1 MIDNE
6 YVFELDVI
14 FDTKQLISIIN
25 NLKVSGLRHHQQNA
39 VDYEY
44 TNYLFQKHKK
54 ILGSV
59 WNFYFL
65 KPQTGFP
72 THIDAKRTATLN
84 IPLLGH
90 QGSITTFYEMPTDEL
105 VYSDKLIGY
114 EFESTVNKTFEFTLT
129 KPSFVR
135 VDAPH
140 SVMAGKQHRLIISWG
155 LAVSFNE
162 AKEYFNEYGLD

>member
-6 YVFELDVI
+6 YVFELDI
-14 FDTKQLISIIN
+14 KFNTTSLISIIN
-25 NLKVSGLRHHQQNA
+25 NLKISGLRQHQQNA

-44 TNYLFQKHKK
+44 TNHLFQKHNT
-54 ILGSV
+54 ILGNV
-59 WNFYFL
+59 WNFYLL

-72 THIDAKRTATLN
+72 PHIDARRTATLN
-84 IPLLGH
+84 IPLYGH
-90 QGSITTFYEMPTDEL
+90 YGSTTTFYEMPTDEL
-105 VYSDKLIGY
+105 VYSDKLIYY

-135 VDAPH
+135 IDAPH

-155 LAVSFNE
+155 LTVSFNK
-162 AKEYFNEYGLD
+162 AKEYFNEYGLS

>member
-6 YVFELDVI
+6 YVFELDVKFNI
-14 FDTKQLISIIN
+14 KELVSIIN
-25 NLKVSGLRHHQQNA
+25 NLKPSGLRQHQQNA

-44 TNYLFQKHKK
+44 TNYLYQKHNK

-59 WNFYFL
+59 WNYYLL

-84 IPLLGH
+84 IPIYGH
-90 QGSITTFYEMPTDEL
+90 YGSTTAFYEMPKGEL

-114 EFESTVNKTFEFTLT
+114 EFDSDVKETFRFTLT

-135 VDAPH
+135 IDAPH
-140 SVMAGKQHRLIISWG
+140 SVMAGKQHRLILSWG
-155 LAVSFNE
+155 LVVDFDE
-162 AKEYFNEYGLD
+162 AKRYFNEYGLD